1 MRPSVRLFAGLVVLA
16 FLSSGSL
23 LAQETPIDHQQSVA
37 KYWIPPQSEAR
48 LSTADTIKELQK
60 KVKYVFVLYQ
70 ENRSFDS
77 YFGTF
82 PNAEGIYSQS
92 AAQTPGF
99 FQNIVNTDG
108 TTSTIQPFRI
118 GPNDICPKSNINS
131 GTTLAPCYAA
141 DTDDVDHGHSAILGK
156 MDVVNGVPKMDNYAN
171 YEELNN
177 YTPPAFPLL
186 FAKQAGELTMA
197 HVDCD
202 AIPLLWAYANK
213 FVLFDHIFQLMITP
227 STPGN
232 LSIIGAQSGVT
243 QWVLHPDQAD
253 AGYVPVLSDPNPF
266 WGSPADPNPP
276 DERMPYNPGDFAG
289 WYSGEM
295 INLTYATLPL
305 TLMGGD
311 LKKVVK
317 SDRDPIGDLEDVQ
330 KDVEFISQL
339 NQHSV
344 PFGWY
349 QEGFDKEPTDGS
361 GPATHNSYVTHHSP
375 AQYFGYISNNPKMNS
390 QLHGLE
396 DFFSAVENK
405 TLPKEGGVFYVKGGT
420 QNLYNLF
427 PTDPDLAVQ
436 GWVGDDEHPG
446 YSDAQIS
453 EALLG
458 TTINTIAASPYWGQS
473 AIIITFDDSEGDY
486 DHVPP
491 PLTVTGPDGTWI
503 SDGARVPF
511 VLISPYAKTNYVSQQ
526 PGNHASVIKFID
538 TLFNLPPLA
547 QLPDEL
553 AARKLGEEEFGQT
566 QLGPQD
572 AITPNVTD
580 LLDAFS
586 PSRLTGKS
594 APLPASYVEVPQSWV
609 TNLSS
614 SIYTGAG
621 CSTLG
626 ITTTDRALG
635 IVNPI
640 PSDFNPRPYTD
651 PNP

>member
-1 MRPSVRLFAGLVVLA
+1 MQARLFERLLGGLIISVA
-16 FLSSGSL
+16 FLPGAL
-23 LAQETPIDHQQSVA
+23 LSAQEAPMGHRQAVE
-37 KYWIPPQSEAR
+37 KYYIGSQSEPK
-48 LSTADTIKELQK
+48 LTTADTINQLREKI
-60 KVKYVFVLYQ
+60 KYVFVLYQ

-82 PNAEGIYSQS
+82 PNAEGIYSHP

-99 FQNIVNTDG
+99 YQNIVNTDG
-108 TTSTIQPFRI
+108 TTGTIQPFRI
-118 GPNDICPKSNINS
+118 GPSDTCPKSNINS
-131 GTTLAPCYAA
+131 GTAQAPCYAA

-171 YEELNN
+171 YEELDN
-177 YTPPAFPLL
+177 YTPPAFPPLY
-186 FAKQAGELTMA
+186 AKQAGELTMA

-202 AIPLLWAYANK
+202 TIPLLWGYANK

-243 QWVLHPDQAD
+243 QWALHPDESAF
-253 AGYVPVLSDPNPF
+253 VPLLGDPNPF
-266 WGSPADPNPP
+266 WGSSLDPTP
-276 DERMPYNPGDFAG
+276 EAEKMPYNPGDLPD
-289 WYSGEM
+289 YSPS

-305 TLMGGD
+305 TLMGGN
-311 LKKVVK
+311 LNKVVK
-317 SDRDPIGDLEDVQ
+317 SDRDPIGDLDDVQ
-330 KDVEFISQL
+330 QDVEFISRL

-361 GPATHNSYVTHHSP
+361 GSATHNSYVTHHSP

-396 DFFSAVENK
+396 DFLVAVQNK
-405 TLPKEGGVFYVKGGT
+405 TLPKEGGVFYVKGGY
-420 QNLYNLF
+420 QNLYNLV
-427 PTDPDLAVQ
+427 PADPDASVQ

-446 YSDAQIS
+446 YADAQIS

-458 TTINTIAASPYWGQS
+458 KAINTIAASPYWEQS

-486 DHVPP
+486 DHVLP
-491 PLTVTGPDGTWI
+491 PLRVIGPDGSWI
-503 SDGARVPF
+503 SDGARVPLVF
-511 VLISPYAKTNYVSQQ
+511 ISPYARTNYVSHKA
-526 PGNHASVIKFID
+526 GNHASVIKFID
-538 TLFNLPPLA
+538 KLFNLPPLA

-566 QLGPQD
+566 ELGPQD
-572 AITPNVTD
+572 AITPDVTD

-586 PSRLTGKS
+586 LSRLTGKA
-594 APLPASYVEVPQSWV
+594 APLPASYVRVPESW
-609 TNLSS
+609 LSNWAQPL
-614 SIYTGAG
+614 YTGRG

-635 IVNPI
+635 ITNPI

>member
-1 MRPSVRLFAGLVVLA
+1 MRLFGRLSAAFVVILA
-16 FLSSGSL
+16 FLSSGLL
-23 LAQETPIDHQQSVA
+23 LAQGTPTDHQQAVA
-37 KYWIPPQSEAR
+37 KYWISPHSEPGLTRAEIINQLR
-48 LSTADTIKELQK
+48 K
-60 KVKYVFVLYQ
+60 KIKYVFVMYQ

-82 PNAEGIYSQS
+82 PNAEGLFTSPP
-92 AAQTPGF
+92 AQTPGF
-99 FQNIVNTDG
+99 YQQIINTDG
-108 TTSTIQPFRI
+108 SVSTIHPFRI
-118 GPNDICPKSNINS
+118 GPRDTCPMSNINS
-131 GTTLAPCYAA
+131 GTALAPCYAA
-141 DTDDVDHGHSAILGK
+141 DTDDVGHSHSAILSK
-156 MDVVNGVPKMDNYAN
+156 MDVQNGVPHMDMYAMT
-171 YEELNN
+171 EELDN
-177 YTPPAFPLL
+177 YTPPAYPPL

-197 HVDCD
+197 HEDCD
-202 AIPLLWAYANK
+202 TIPLLWGYANK
-213 FVLFDHIFQLMITP
+213 FVLFDHIFQLMISP

-243 QWVLHPDQAD
+243 QWALHPDELD
-253 AGYVPVLSDPNPF
+253 FVPLLTDPNPF
-266 WGSPADPNPP
+266 WGSVWDPTPAA
-276 DERMPYNPGDFAG
+276 ERMPYNPGDFN
-289 WYSGEM
+289 SNQEEM

-311 LKKVVK
+311 LKKAVK
-317 SDRDPIGDLEDVQ
+317 SDRDPIGDLEDVE
-330 KDVEFISQL
+330 KDVEFISHL
-339 NQHSV
+339 NEHSV

-361 GPATHNSYVTHHSP
+361 GPATHDSYVTHHSP
-375 AQYFGYISNNPKMNS
+375 AQYFGYISNNPRMSS

-396 DFFSAVENK
+396 DFFAAVQNK
-405 TLPKEGGVFYVKGGT
+405 TLPKEGGVFYVKGGY
-420 QNLYNLF
+420 QNLYNLV
-427 PTDPDLAVQ
+427 PADPDSSVQ

-458 TTINTIAASPYWGQS
+458 NAINRIGTSPYWGQS

-486 DHVPP
+486 DHVIP
-491 PLTVTGPDGTWI
+491 PLRAIGPDGSWI
-503 SDGARVPF
+503 SDGARVPLL
-511 VLISPYAKTNYVSQQ
+511 VISPYARTKYVSQL
-526 PGNHASVIKFID
+526 PGNHASVVKFVD

-553 AARKLGEEEFGQT
+553 AARRLGEEEYGQT
-566 QLGPQD
+566 DLGPQD

-586 PSRLTGKS
+586 PSRLTGQA
-594 APLPASYVEVPQSWV
+594 APLPASYVEVPQSWLS
-609 TNLSS
+609 NLAGP
-614 SIYTGAG
+614 IYTGQG

-626 ITTTDRALG
+626 IATTDRALG